1 MLSRI
6 GNILMRLFAEG
17 FIGLGLV
24 GYIVHD
30 AILPHRAIYRP
41 S

>member
-6 GNILMRLFAEG
+6 GNIFMRFFAEG

-30 AILPHRAIYRP
+30 ALLPQRAIYRP
-41 S
+41 N